1 MQTRKERLWQGR
13 DGGLTTL
20 LQMSYNLPAHRLP
33 SPPNQLVSYYRRG
46 GSIRSRSVSD
56 VVLSCTVDVPALP
69 SRLTVDWERE
79 IALGLQLEP
88 GDVEALPLA
97 RARMRWPDFR
107 QCVKAVSDWTREP
120 GLSGVLAAC
129 DADLMACRGARYH
142 HDAAQYGAAAFCN
155 LFLSEDK
162 GLDLH
167 FPMSRQRI
175 PLTRGTAVIFD
186 TGQPHA
192 VVQRGSCNFQVADFP
207 PGSNCSLV
215 FLTWELSIENAD
227 VASALRI
234 DFDSDPLTASLLDQE
249 QLRLDGAKVSLCP
262 ESGQWRVAG

>member
-1 MQTRKERLWQGR
+1 MSHI
-13 DGGLTTL
+13 
-20 LQMSYNLPAHRLP
+20 LQAHRLP
-33 SPPNQLVSYYRRG
+33 SPSNQLVSYYRSG
-46 GSIRSRSVSD
+46 DAIRSRSVSD
-56 VVLSCTVDVPALP
+56 VVLSCTVDVPAPP
-69 SRLTVDWERE
+69 SRLTADWERE
-79 IALGLQLEP
+79 IALRLQLEP

-107 QCVKAVSDWTREP
+107 QCVQAVSDWTRKP

-215 FLTWELSIENAD
+215 FLTWELPIENAD

-234 DFDSDPLTASLLDQE
+234 DFDSDPLTASWLDQE